1 MIKRGGDVFFA
12 QHGARKRITD
22 LGKGLAIG
30 KKDHLIDIPKSK
42 IKPDWMTQKAYEY
55 ARIRS

>member
-1 MIKRGGDVFFA
+1 MFFA